1 MKGKIKGKKAIL
13 ITAAVSILAV
23 VIAWCLGYTSVRST
37 IRFGCIEHSD
47 LHSWSASY
55 FYMDGFMERT
65 IYPNDNVLNVNVK
78 TESGAISIE
87 IKDDEGETIFNES
100 NIETGTFQVS
110 STSNRVVVFI
120 RTEKHKGS
128 FEISG

>member
-65 IYPNDNVLNVNVK
+65 IYPNDNVLNVTVK

-87 IKDDEGETIFNES
+87 IKDDEGETIFNED
-100 NIETGTFQVS
+100 NIETGTFQVAPTS
-110 STSNRVVVFI
+110 SRVVVTI

-128 FEISG
+128 FEIYS

>member
-1 MKGKIKGKKAIL
+1 MKGNIKGKKAIL
-13 ITAAVSILAV
+13 ITAAVSVLAV
-23 VIAWCLGYTSVRST
+23 VIAWGLGYTSVRST
-37 IRFGCIEHSD
+37 IRVGCIEHSD
-47 LHSWSASY
+47 PHSWSASY

-65 IYPNDNVLNVNVK
+65 IYPNDNALNVNVK

-87 IKDDEGETIFNES
+87 IKDDEGETIFSES

-110 STSNRVVVFI
+110 SASNRVVVTI

-128 FEISG
+128 FGISS

>member
-1 MKGKIKGKKAIL
+1 MKGRVKGKTAIL
-13 ITAAVSILAV
+13 IMIAVSILAV
-23 VIAWCLGYTSVRST
+23 VIVWCLGYTSVRST
-37 IRFGCIEHSD
+37 VRVGCIEHSD

-65 IYPNDNVLNVNVK
+65 IYPNDNALNVTVK
-78 TESGAISIE
+78 TESGTISIE

-110 STSNRVVVFI
+110 STSNRVVVTI

-128 FEISG
+128 FGISS